1 MGSFPCNY
9 LGLPISNKKLRKS
22 DLLLWVE
29 KIADQLPSWKASL
42 LNLAGRMTLVQFVLL
57 AIPLYLLIVVNVPV
71 RVY

>member
-1 MGSFPCNY
+1 
-9 LGLPISNKKLRKS
+9 
-22 DLLLWVE
+22 LLWVE

>member
-42 LNLAGRMTLVQFVLL
+42 LNLAGMMALVQFVLL